1 MKIIT
6 AIICSIKNKPYLCHI
21 LIIEPAATDKRHKIM
36 NAKYEVVNIEI
47 QGKSKIIYFA
57 DTDIFSSYFGWL
69 RFLATIKEFGYKV
82 NAA

>member
-1 MKIIT
+1 MVIGL
-6 AIICSIKNKPYLCHI
+6 KPLNADRQINY
-21 LIIEPAATDKRHKIM
+21 IM

-47 QGKSKIIYFA
+47 QGQSKIIYFA
-57 DTDIFSSYFGWL
+57 DTDIFSSYLGWL

>member
-1 MKIIT
+1 
-6 AIICSIKNKPYLCHI
+6 
-21 LIIEPAATDKRHKIM
+21 M

-47 QGKSKIIYFA
+47 DGQSKTVCFA

-82 NAA
+82 QAV

>member
-1 MKIIT
+1 MRKY
-6 AIICSIKNKPYLCHI
+6 KVV
-21 LIIEPAATDKRHKIM
+21 IIE
-36 NAKYEVVNIEI
+36 V
-47 QGKSKIIYFA
+47 QGRSKIVNFA

>member
-1 MKIIT
+1 
-6 AIICSIKNKPYLCHI
+6 
-21 LIIEPAATDKRHKIM
+21 M

-47 QGKSKIIYFA
+47 QGQSKIICFA
-57 DTDIFSSYFGWL
+57 DTECFSSYFGWL

>member
-1 MKIIT
+1 
-6 AIICSIKNKPYLCHI
+6 
-21 LIIEPAATDKRHKIM
+21 M

-47 QGKSKIIYFA
+47 QGQSKTIYFA

-82 NAA
+82 NAV

>member
-1 MKIIT
+1 
-6 AIICSIKNKPYLCHI
+6 
-21 LIIEPAATDKRHKIM
+21 M

-47 QGKSKIIYFA
+47 QGQSKIIYFA

-82 NAA
+82 QPI